1 MYHLHFKIKF
11 ISYMFMFKRLILFKK
26 LNIKQIHV
34 KSRVLRVLYTGKI
47 QDYVVLV
54 VYVYWIHVHFQ
65 NTRFF
70 RVQMYG

>member
-47 QDYVVLV
+47 QDYVV
-54 VYVYWIHVHFQ
+54 
-65 NTRFF
+65 
-70 RVQMYG
+70 